1 MPHKKRNLHN
11 NLDQKW
17 DHLVKLILNKI
28 LEQYLMGKHKRQIDI
43 YQINK
48 FSFYKNMHIII

>member
-28 LEQYLMGKHKRQIDI
+28 SEQYLMGKNKRQIDI
-43 YQINK
+43 YQISK
-48 FSFYKNMHIII
+48 FNSYKNMHIII